1 MRSNTG
7 NFKCIYVLISVN
19 WKSIPKCLN
28 FIMIHVDLYIYCVL
42 MFECKFYTE
51 HPYVSRMISGFSS
64 DKKLNKFQKQALIQA
79 TMFIC
84 LLQRGFRIRGLTK
97 KEILKLQLR
106 HEMSISSQQH
116 LQHELQKSASS
127 HSFGLPHSHSFS
139 GRIVF
144 DQANSSIINNN
155 EMVRFLLFQIID
167 LFNIN
172 ISQYRSKFSRY
183 IFR

>member
-1 MRSNTG
+1 
-7 NFKCIYVLISVN
+7 
-19 WKSIPKCLN
+19 
-28 FIMIHVDLYIYCVL
+28 
-42 MFECKFYTE
+42 MFEFYHDTCRSVFLCFNVRVQILYRE
-51 HPYVSRMISGFSS
+51 SIYVSRMFSVFSS

-79 TMFIC
+79 TIHVLVFFC

-144 DQANSSIINNN
+144 DQANSSIITNN

-167 LFNIN
+167 LFDTTYLSINLNFQDIYLDNIP
-172 ISQYRSKFSRY
+172 
-183 IFR
+183 